1 MNTAEVVVHVKQGD
15 GVNMVF
21 DLLRKSISQT
31 GESPH
36 VHPHVKILPLH
47 VAGADMPVIRRP
59 DDVNALGAKT
69 LCRAVALLSFRIV
82 AVDLDQLRVVHF
94 RRERIR
100 DGHQIHFVTI
110 GSQLDTVCQTAL
122 NILKK
127 RRRTPGIPPSNHP
140 TNHEF
145 RLSFNR
151 RERPNIAADL
161 RIKLPRRDVL
171 LFAANVTLNFIHLNT
186 LGRHVADNPVLVIST
201 SLSDFGEQ
209 SEDSSFRN
217 ARHADGRANGAT
229 FNQRRYHRDPSVYA
243 QLVHESS
250 IPYRFS
256 ITRDI
261 GRLGG
266 LFSRFGWNC
275 LGLRFRPASL
285 RRVGCYLTPA
295 LIRHGHQATLT
306 ADLATLAAQSC
317 HNPRQQCRVLD
328 DAQGFFGFG
337 YFDDVFE
344 NAFSGLNHIG
354 AFATSALWHTLSV
367 ARPAQICQPGG
378 ISN

>member
-1 MNTAEVVVHVKQGD
+1 MNPAKIVVHVKQGD

-21 DLLRKSISQT
+21 YFLRERIRKP
-31 GESPH
+31 GESAH
-36 VHPHVKILPLH
+36 IHPHVKVLPFH
-47 VAGADMPVIRRP
+47 VTGADMLMIRRANDIHAFGP
-59 DDVNALGAKT
+59 QT
-69 LCRAVALLSFRIV
+69 LRRAVALLSFRIV
-82 AVDLDQLRVVHF
+82 AVNLHQLRVVHI
-94 RRERIR
+94 RREGVRN
-100 DGHQIHFVTI
+100 GYQIHFVAI

-201 SLSDFGEQ
+201 SLSDFGKQ
-209 SEDSSFRN
+209 PEDGSFCN
-217 ARHADGRANGAT
+217 ARHANGRANGAT

-317 HNPRQQCRVLD
+317 HDPRQQGRIFD
-328 DAQGFFGFG
+328 DAQSFFGFG

-344 NAFSGLNHIG
+344 NAFSVLNHIG